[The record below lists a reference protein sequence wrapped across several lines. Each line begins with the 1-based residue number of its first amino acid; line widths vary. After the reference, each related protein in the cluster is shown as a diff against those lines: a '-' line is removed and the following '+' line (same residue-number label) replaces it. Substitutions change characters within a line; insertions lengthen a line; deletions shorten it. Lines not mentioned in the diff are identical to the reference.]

1 MNEPMKSEL
10 VEEAFHLMDEGAA
23 GDDPRMEA
31 LRRRMTREER
41 AQVIERV
48 DREIA
53 DATAIMTGWEE
64 LERRSARGE
73 ATVAEIEAF
82 AGKVRSALEGVP
94 GGDREWLES
103 LDTLAGALAQAKG
116 DRAVAEAWLQ
126 AKRETR
132 N

>member
-1 MNEPMKSEL
+1 MKSEL
-10 VEEAFHLMDEGAA
+10 VEQVFRLWSKGAA
-23 GDDPRMEA
+23 PDDPQVRA
-31 LRRRMTREER
+31 LRWRMTREER
-41 AQVIERV
+41 AQVIERL

-53 DATAIMTGWEE
+53 DATAIMTGWQE

-94 GGDREWLES
+94 GGDTEWLES

-116 DRAVAEAWLQ
+116 DRVLAEAWLQ

>member
-1 MNEPMKSEL
+1 MNETMKSEL
-10 VEEAFHLMDEGAA
+10 VEEAFCLMDEGAA

-31 LRRRMTREER
+31 LRRRMTRKER

-53 DATAIMTGWEE
+53 DVTAIMTGWEE

-82 AGKVRSALEGVP
+82 AGKVRSALEWVP
-94 GGDREWLES
+94 GGDTEWLDS
-103 LDTLAGALAQAKG
+103 LETLAVALAQAKG
-116 DRAVAEAWLQ
+116 DRTLAEAWLQ